1 MLRSQVVIIT
11 LASVLIFGMYLLP
24 KAIVKGKKQVTQP
37 SKSKQADTPKNM
49 GEETHNQ
56 PSLSKQQLTQL
67 ANWKNAISSS
77 TNKEKK
83 IIFADSIANLFKS
96 ANQFDS
102 VAFYKAKISE
112 WKPSINSWMQ
122 AGNAYLFAARFA
134 LNQAKV
140 EKSVQNARGYFNQ
153 VLKQKEDFL
162 DAKAQMAQ
170 TYLMVPNK
178 QNPMQGVQM
187 LLQVIKKDPNNQ
199 LALFI
204 LGERSMQ
211 VRKYDKAIERF
222 EKLLS
227 LNPKN
232 ENAQYYLGMAYVETG
247 KKLKALEIFKNIE
260 KVSTDSAKVA
270 GARSYLQQLK

>member
-1 MLRSQVVIIT
+1 MLRSQVVIII
-11 LASVLIFGMYLLP
+11 LASGLIFGMYLLP

-37 SKSKQADTPKNM
+37 SNNKQADTPKNI
-49 GEETHNQ
+49 GDEKHNQ
-56 PSLSKQQLTQL
+56 PSLSKQQITQL

-83 IIFADSIANLFKS
+83 IIFADSIANLFKK
-96 ANQFDS
+96 ANLFDS
-102 VAFYKAKISE
+102 SAFYKAKISE
-112 WKPSINSWMQ
+112 WKPGINQWME
-122 AGNAYLFAARFA
+122 AGNAYLSAARFSISP
-134 LNQAKV
+134 AKT
-140 EKSVQNARGYFNQ
+140 EKLVKNARGYYDQ
-153 VLKQKEDFL
+153 VLKQKEDNL
-162 DAKAQMAQ
+162 DAQAQMAQ

-187 LLQVIKKDPNNQ
+187 LLQVIAKDPENQ
-199 LALFI
+199 TALFT

-227 LNPKN
+227 VNPKN
-232 ENAQYYLGMAYVETG
+232 ENAQYYLGMAYMETG

-270 GARSYLQQLK
+270 GARSYIQKLK